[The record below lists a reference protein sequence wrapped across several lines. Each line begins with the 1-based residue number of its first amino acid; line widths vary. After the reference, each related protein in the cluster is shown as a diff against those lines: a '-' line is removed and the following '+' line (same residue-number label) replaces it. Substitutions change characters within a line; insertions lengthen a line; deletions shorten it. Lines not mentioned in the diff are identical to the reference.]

1 MTAEERELIARARRG
16 DNEAF
21 ARMFEQLRPMVFSVA
36 CRLVGPDD
44 ANDVVMETYLKAWK
58 SLPKFRWGSSLST
71 WLYRLTHNCAIDW
84 LRARTRRRED
94 LLSEREAQGFNRS
107 ELADDS
113 QVRPGQNLLEEERNS
128 EVHRALEQLV
138 QRHRAVLLLRYTDGL
153 SYAEIAAAT
162 GVSIGTVMSRLFYA
176 KKKLRII
183 IESERQ
189 P

>member
-71 WLYRLTHNCAIDW
+71 W
-84 LRARTRRRED
+84 
-94 LLSEREAQGFNRS
+94 
-107 ELADDS
+107 
-113 QVRPGQNLLEEERNS
+113 V
-128 EVHRALEQLV
+128 
-138 QRHRAVLLLRYTDGL
+138 
-153 SYAEIAAAT
+153 
-162 GVSIGTVMSRLFYA
+162 
-176 KKKLRII
+176 
-183 IESERQ
+183 
-189 P
+189 